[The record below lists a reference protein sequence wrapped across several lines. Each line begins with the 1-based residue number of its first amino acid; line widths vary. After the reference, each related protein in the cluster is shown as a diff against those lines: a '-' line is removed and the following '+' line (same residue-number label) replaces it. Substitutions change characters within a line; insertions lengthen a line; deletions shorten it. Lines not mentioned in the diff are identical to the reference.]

1 MAVVDVV
8 ITAGQSQMSGVGDS
22 TQAPTT
28 DPAKALEWMNGPG
41 FIEVKDNVSSTG
53 DYKAQTGSPIPAF
66 CNTFTAAT
74 GRPLAVV
81 RAAVGGTSLLAS
93 NSQTNGNWDTSGARF
108 GASVTRAQAAISA
121 LTGLGHTI
129 GNVFVI
135 WSQGYADAKVGNDL
149 ELYEAANAALVS
161 RWRTALTRPALRV
174 YQELMYAPAA
184 APADVKPRCLELR
197 DAQLAGASYTDG
209 LKIAFTEGEHYAEWK
224 WLRWDNLHYNQ
235 TGLNYM
241 GKRFAEYVADDLG
254 FVVAPPTPSP
264 VGRTSIA
271 GRHLT
276 FAKPLPPLPRDF
288 GVGVVTW
295 TVPNQVFAISIEGV
309 GPGGKGGNGSA
320 TLKGGAGGGG
330 AYAKLNTLA
339 VTPGDQFEI
348 TGTAGGS
355 QAACQVKR
363 LSDNVVVWK
372 ADAGKNGTDG
382 NPAVDGAGG
391 LAANCVGDVKTSG
404 QNGGVSGIDNGGNG
418 AAPLGGAG
426 GVGPGAVAGAFPG
439 GGGAGALQG
448 ASQVGGAGGTGLVR
462 IKVA

>member
-1 MAVVDVV
+1 VAVVDVV

-28 DPAKALEWMNGPG
+28 DPTKALEWMNGPG

-241 GKRFAEYVADDLG
+241 GRRFAEYVADDLG
-254 FVVAPPTPSP
+254 FVVAPPETPPAS
-264 VGRTSIA
+264 RSSIP

-288 GVGVVTW
+288 GLGTTRW
-295 TVPNQVFAISIEGV
+295 AVPLGQTALSIAGEGA
-309 GPGGKGGNGSA
+309 GGKGGNGSA

-330 AYAKLNTLA
+330 AYCKLNTLA
-339 VTPGDQFEI
+339 VTPGEEFDVFVA
-348 TGTAGGS
+348 AGGS
-355 QAACQVKR
+355 EQASTVTR
-363 LSDNVVVWK
+363 VSDGVIVFKV
-372 ADAGKNGTDG
+372 AAGKNGVNG

-391 LAANCVGDVKTSG
+391 LASDCIGDVKTSG
-404 QNGGVSGIDNGGNG
+404 QNGGVTGIDTGGNG

-426 GVGPGAVAGAFPG
+426 GVGPGAVAGQFPG

-448 ASQVGGAGGTGLVR
+448 AAQVGGAGASSLIR
-462 IKVA
+462 ISAA